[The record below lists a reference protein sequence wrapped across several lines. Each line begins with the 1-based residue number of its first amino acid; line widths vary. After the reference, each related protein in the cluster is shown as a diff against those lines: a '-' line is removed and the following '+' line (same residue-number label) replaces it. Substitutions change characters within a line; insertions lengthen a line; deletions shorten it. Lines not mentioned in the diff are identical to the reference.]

1 VADQT
6 PNTNAHQRV
15 VETVR
20 AIPEGFVRT
29 YGSLAQGGRQRA
41 LLDAEGI
48 PFWPPPHRGS
58 IYASAGFRT
67 TPRTAEG
74 DG

>member
-1 VADQT
+1 MADRT
-6 PNTNAHQRV
+6 PDINTHQRV

-29 YGSLAQGGRQRA
+29 YGDVSPGA
-41 LLDAEGI
+41 
-48 PFWPPPHRGS
+48 PHFTGTVLRRES

-67 TPRTAEG
+67 SLGA
-74 DG
+74 